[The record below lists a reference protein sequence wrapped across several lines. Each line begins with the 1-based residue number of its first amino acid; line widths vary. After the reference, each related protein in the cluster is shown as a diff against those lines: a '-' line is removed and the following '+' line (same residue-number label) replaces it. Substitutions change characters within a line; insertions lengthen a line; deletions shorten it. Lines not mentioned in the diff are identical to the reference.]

1 MKNSYSIIQIPYL
14 FNIQEAFLE
23 IAPYYAPYVGKQY
36 PMFVKFEE
44 IKMSKF
50 SMIAKV
56 VTTALVTAIVS
67 LSANAADRISDF
79 SLVDADGR
87 FFQLSRHA
95 DEQAIVLFA
104 FDPDDRDARRAAAD
118 LAEVAAQFEGQKVE
132 FLMINSTGSADKQA
146 MREAAE
152 KEDISLRILMDDTQL
167 VAAELGLSRTTDVV
181 IIDAKAKEI
190 VYRGALNDRFAEGSR
205 ARRASEHYVANALTA
220 IIAGQELAIEQVASK
235 GDEID
240 FSAVSAV
247 AASVSYANDVAP
259 ILKERCVTC
268 HMEGGIAPFAMSSH
282 QMVQGWSPM
291 MRETLYT
298 KRMPPGQIDSEYVAS
313 FHGVNHITVEET
325 QKLISWINAGSPNN
339 DSTDPLAEYR
349 PQVVKWT
356 NGAPDMIIPVPE
368 QRIPATGVQD
378 YRNIMVPLELEED
391 IWVKAVEFAPGDTTV
406 LHHIIAFSYGP
417 DGMSEFEI
425 LNQGIGLGA
434 YAPGNSLNTYPVG
447 AGYPL
452 KAGGGLMLQLHYTT
466 SGKEAVDASE
476 IGLYLWDE
484 EPERPILG
492 GSAADLEI
500 NIEPFEADHEMV
512 ATKKFRKDALLT
524 MVGPHMHYRG
534 YDANFKLV
542 YPDGKVEEILNVP
555 NYQFNWQKTYDFV
568 EPKFLPAGTEMVFR
582 ATFDNSANN
591 PFNPDPSSTISWG
604 EQTWQ
609 EMFFGFFRYVDAE
622 TGEGE

>member
-1 MKNSYSIIQIPYL
+1 MLRFSM
-14 FNIQEAFLE
+14 
-23 IAPYYAPYVGKQY
+23 V
-36 PMFVKFEE
+36 
-44 IKMSKF
+44 SKF
-50 SMIAKV
+50 
-56 VTTALVTAIVS
+56 VTAAIATAFMGM
-67 LSANAADRISDF
+67 SANAAERISDF
-79 SLVDADGR
+79 SLIDADGR

-104 FDPDDRDARRAAAD
+104 YDPDSRDARRAASD
-118 LAEVAAQFEGQKVE
+118 LEDIVEQFEGQRVE
-132 FLMINSTGSADKQA
+132 FLMINSTGSSDKLA

-152 KEDISLRILMDDTQL
+152 KEDITLRVLMDDTQL
-167 VAAELGLSRTTDVV
+167 VAEELGLSRVAEVV
-181 IIDAKAKEI
+181 ILDPSAKEV
-190 VYRGALNDRFAEGSR
+190 VYRGALSNRFADGSR
-205 ARRASEHYVANALTA
+205 SERSNSVYVADALSA
-220 IIAGQELAIEQVASK
+220 IFGGEDIAAETLASK
-235 GDEID
+235 GDAIEFAQIE
-240 FSAVSAV
+240 
-247 AASVSYANDVAP
+247 SVSYANEVAP
-259 ILKERCVTC
+259 ILKERCVSC

-291 MRETLYT
+291 IRETLYT
-298 KRMPPGQIDSEYVAS
+298 KRMPPGQIDSEYVSS
-313 FHGVNHITVEET
+313 FHDVNHITVEET
-325 QKLISWINAGSPNN
+325 QKLVSWIDAGAPNN
-339 DSTDPLAEYR
+339 DDTDPLAEYR
-349 PQVVKWT
+349 PQVVKWAH
-356 NGAPDMIIPVPE
+356 GEPDIIIPIPE

-378 YRNIMVPLELEED
+378 YRNLMVPLDLEED
-391 IWVKAVEFAPGDTTV
+391 IWVKAVEFTPGDTTV

-417 DGMSEFEI
+417 DGMNEFEI

-434 YAPGNSLNTYPVG
+434 YAPGNSLNTYPEG

-452 KAGGGLMLQLHYTT
+452 QAGGGLMLQMHYTT

-484 EPERPILG
+484 EPDRPILG

-512 ATKKFRKDALLT
+512 ATKKFRKDSLLT

-609 EMFFGFFRYVDAE
+609 EMFFGFFRYVEADS
-622 TGEGE
+622 GE

>member
-1 MKNSYSIIQIPYL
+1 ML
-14 FNIQEAFLE
+14 R
-23 IAPYYAPYVGKQY
+23 
-36 PMFVKFEE
+36 
-44 IKMSKF
+44 F
-50 SMIAKV
+50 SMVSK
-56 VTTALVTAIVS
+56 LVTAALATAFIGM
-67 LSANAADRISDF
+67 SANAAERISDF
-79 SLVDADGR
+79 SLIDADGR

-104 FDPDDRDARRAAAD
+104 YDPDSRDARRAASD
-118 LAEVAAQFEGQKVE
+118 LEDIVEQFEGQRVE
-132 FLMINSTGSADKQA
+132 FLMINSTGSSDKLA

-152 KEDISLRILMDDTQL
+152 KEDITLRVLMDDTQL
-167 VAAELGLSRTTDVV
+167 VAKELGLSRVAEVV
-181 IIDAKAKEI
+181 ILDPSAKEV
-190 VYRGALNDRFAEGSR
+190 VYRGALSNRFADGSR
-205 ARRASEHYVANALTA
+205 SERSNGVYLADALSTLFSGED
-220 IIAGQELAIEQVASK
+220 IAAETLASK
-235 GDEID
+235 GDAIE
-240 FSAVSAV
+240 FAQPET
-247 AASVSYANDVAP
+247 VSYANEVAP
-259 ILKERCVTC
+259 ILKERCVSC

-291 MRETLYT
+291 IRETLYT
-298 KRMPPGQIDSEYVAS
+298 KRMPPGQIDTEYVSS

-325 QKLISWINAGSPNN
+325 QKLVSWIDAGAPNN
-339 DSTDPLAEYR
+339 DDTDPLAEYR
-349 PQVVKWT
+349 PQVVKWAH
-356 NGAPDMIIPVPE
+356 GEPDIIIPIPE

-378 YRNIMVPLELEED
+378 YRNLMVPLDLEED
-391 IWVKAVEFAPGDTTV
+391 IWVKAVEFTPGDTTV

-417 DGMSEFEI
+417 DGMNEFEI

-434 YAPGNSLNTYPVG
+434 YAPGNSLNTYPEG

-452 KAGGGLMLQLHYTT
+452 KAGGGLMLQMHYTT

-484 EPERPILG
+484 EPDRQILG

-512 ATKKFRKDALLT
+512 ATKKFRKDSLLT

-609 EMFFGFFRYVDAE
+609 EMFFGFFRYVEADS
-622 TGEGE
+622 GE